1 MPEAVHQL
9 DLRAGDDPVVLCRRR
24 VPSNV
29 LLAEDHQQWLADRD
43 QPVGQRSLGEIA
55 ADGDGDRAE
64 DPEVEFAEL
73 VDIVLRNREAGME
86 AIPHRLPELVV
97 GQFGP
102 GCAAK
107 VDFLGDVGMHVR
119 PGVDQREGRHQVRPL
134 FCQPGRENTAAGVT
148 DDRGRA
154 GAELVEDA
162 AYAPGQDRYVVARA
176 VRQCRTP
183 AAGKVDA
190 DDSMSRNQQWKQR
203 FPRSRRCRGAMKEK
217 QGIGIGRAVLIGSEV
232 DSVDRENAIVCRQ
245 RVKAGA
251 TGDGGLGGIQGVF
264 SHAASVAEHAHPGLY
279 ECSAP
284 TMAGMAGDGLL
295 WDVSS
300 PSRPIRL
307 AGVQAAGFTDR
318 GITPPQLR
326 LIPHPAVTLI
336 LVFGGALAVDDPAGG
351 RLRGSFVLAPGYGR
365 VLRAR
370 QLESFSCLQIRLS
383 PAVARAVI
391 GDAVGALDGAVQLD
405 DLWGRDAERL
415 TYRLGDLRDW
425 ESRFA
430 LVERWLGERVSTGVA
445 TTPEVAW
452 AWQQIAESHGS
463 VRVDRL
469 ATELGW
475 SRRQLWARFRSQV
488 GLTPKSAAKLVRFDH
503 AVHRL
508 AVGQAPA
515 RVAAEAGFSDQSHL
529 HRDVA
534 AFTGLTPSTVGGEP
548 FLAVDDVAWGWPGR

>member
-1 MPEAVHQL
+1 
-9 DLRAGDDPVVLCRRR
+9 
-24 VPSNV
+24 
-29 LLAEDHQQWLADRD
+29 
-43 QPVGQRSLGEIA
+43 
-55 ADGDGDRAE
+55 
-64 DPEVEFAEL
+64 
-73 VDIVLRNREAGME
+73 
-86 AIPHRLPELVV
+86 
-97 GQFGP
+97 
-102 GCAAK
+102 
-107 VDFLGDVGMHVR
+107 
-119 PGVDQREGRHQVRPL
+119 
-134 FCQPGRENTAAGVT
+134 
-148 DDRGRA
+148 
-154 GAELVEDA
+154 
-162 AYAPGQDRYVVARA
+162 
-176 VRQCRTP
+176 
-183 AAGKVDA
+183 
-190 DDSMSRNQQWKQR
+190 
-203 FPRSRRCRGAMKEK
+203 
-217 QGIGIGRAVLIGSEV
+217 
-232 DSVDRENAIVCRQ
+232 
-245 RVKAGA
+245 
-251 TGDGGLGGIQGVF
+251 
-264 SHAASVAEHAHPGLY
+264 
-279 ECSAP
+279 
-284 TMAGMAGDGLL
+284 MAGMAGDGLL

-351 RLRGSFVLAPGYGR
+351 RLRGSFMLAPGYGR

-405 DLWGRDAERL
+405 DLWGRDAEPL

-515 RVAAEAGFSDQSHL
+515 TVAAEAGFSDQSHL